1 MLTSP
6 QVVFN
11 QMPMSRGRM
20 SEQNEHIYEEILLKT
35 ASPALYYKPRAST
48 VSVHT
53 AVSTPGPCL
62 RGDRTPEHLTQRA
75 TVAARRLDLLSR
87 GEDKTSFRART
98 ASVSSYFLRPRPPPS
113 SARVLARPRMEDTE
127 QFWAKYRRRGP
138 ATSTTLGGIMRSIL
152 PSSLAK
158 RTSTIQF

>member
-1 MLTSP
+1 
-6 QVVFN
+6 
-11 QMPMSRGRM
+11 MSD
-20 SEQNEHIYEEILLKT
+20 QCEHIYEEILLKN

-62 RGDRTPEHLTQRA
+62 SRDRTPEYLTQRA
-75 TVAARRLDLLSR
+75 AGAARRLDLLTS
-87 GEDKTSFRART
+87 GEDKRART

-113 SARVLARPRMEDTE
+113 ARVLARPRMENTE

-138 ATSTTLGGIMRSIL
+138 GTSTTLGGIMRSIL
-152 PSSLAK
+152 PTSLAK
-158 RTSTIQF
+158 RTSIIQF

>member
-1 MLTSP
+1 
-6 QVVFN
+6 
-11 QMPMSRGRM
+11 M
-20 SEQNEHIYEEILLKT
+20 SEQCEHIYEEILLKN
-35 ASPALYYKPRAST
+35 ASSAPYYKPRAST

-62 RGDRTPEHLTQRA
+62 RGDRTPEYLTQRA
-75 TVAARRLDLLSR
+75 AVAARRLDLLTS
-87 GEDKTSFRART
+87 GEDKTSLRART
-98 ASVSSYFLRPRPPPS
+98 ASVSSYFLRPRP
-113 SARVLARPRMEDTE
+113 SARVFARPRMEDTE

-158 RTSTIQF
+158 RTSLV

>member
-1 MLTSP
+1 MLK
-6 QVVFN
+6 N
-11 QMPMSRGRM
+11 
-20 SEQNEHIYEEILLKT
+20 

-62 RGDRTPEHLTQRA
+62 RGDRTPEYLTQRA
-75 TVAARRLDLLSR
+75 AVAARRLDLLTS
-87 GEDKTSFRART
+87 GEDKRVRT
-98 ASVSSYFLRPRPPPS
+98 ASVSSYFLRPRPP
-113 SARVLARPRMEDTE
+113 SARVFARPRMEDTE

-138 ATSTTLGGIMRSIL
+138 ATSTLGGIMRSIL

-158 RTSTIQF
+158 RTSLV

>member
-1 MLTSP
+1 
-6 QVVFN
+6 
-11 QMPMSRGRM
+11 MSD
-20 SEQNEHIYEEILLKT
+20 QCEHIYEEILLKN

-62 RGDRTPEHLTQRA
+62 SRDRTPEYLTQRA
-75 TVAARRLDLLSR
+75 AGAARRLDLLTS
-87 GEDKTSFRART
+87 GEDKRART
-98 ASVSSYFLRPRPPPS
+98 ASVSSYFLRPRPPP

-138 ATSTTLGGIMRSIL
+138 GTSTTLGGIMRHFL
-152 PSSLAK
+152 PTRAK
-158 RTSTIQF
+158 RTSLV

>member
-1 MLTSP
+1 MLK
-6 QVVFN
+6 N
-11 QMPMSRGRM
+11 
-20 SEQNEHIYEEILLKT
+20 

-62 RGDRTPEHLTQRA
+62 RGDRTPEYLTQRA
-75 TVAARRLDLLSR
+75 ALAARRLDLLSR

-113 SARVLARPRMEDTE
+113 ARVFARPRMEDTE

-138 ATSTTLGGIMRSIL
+138 ATSSTLGGIMRSIL

-158 RTSTIQF
+158 RTSLIQF

>member
-1 MLTSP
+1 M
-6 QVVFN
+6 
-11 QMPMSRGRM
+11 
-20 SEQNEHIYEEILLKT
+20 LKT

-62 RGDRTPEHLTQRA
+62 RGDRTPEYLTQRA
-75 TVAARRLDLLSR
+75 AVAARRLDLLTS
-87 GEDKTSFRART
+87 GEDKRVRT
-98 ASVSSYFLRPRPPPS
+98 ASVSSYFLRTRP
-113 SARVLARPRMEDTE
+113 SARVFARPRMEDTE

>member
-1 MLTSP
+1 MLK
-6 QVVFN
+6 N
-11 QMPMSRGRM
+11 
-20 SEQNEHIYEEILLKT
+20 

-48 VSVHT
+48 VSIST

-62 RGDRTPEHLTQRA
+62 RGDRTPEYLTQRA
-75 TVAARRLDLLSR
+75 AVAARRLDLLTS
-87 GEDKTSFRART
+87 GQDKRART

-113 SARVLARPRMEDTE
+113 ARVFARPRMEDTE

-138 ATSTTLGGIMRSIL
+138 AISTTLGGIIRSIL

-158 RTSTIQF
+158 RTSLV